1 MLRFKEYLLERV
13 DTTLNASITEL
24 FPAIAFN
31 MKYKPHSVEDFKK
44 FIYTLNSN
52 SKNTALVGS
61 AVGIPLSSP
70 ICILENCDRILLNK
84 SDDVFGFI

>member
-31 MKYKPHSVEDFKK
+31 AKYIQHESEDGVFE
-44 FIYTLNSN
+44 
-52 SKNTALVGS
+52 ALIEVQE
-61 AVGIPLSSP
+61 VK
-70 ICILENCDRILLNK
+70 EN
-84 SDDVFGFI
+84 